1 MQKKRSIECVM
12 EGVSFDRGF
21 CFFVLEA
28 EVPFLGGS
36 ILLVQSVCC
45 EPRVCVSTLEHI
57 PTVIVSAW
65 LQFRKKKWYSADA
78 LAGFSVKLK
87 PCFELSEL
95 FGFLL
100 SGRRVVYCLQ
110 PCNCFL
116 RDIGR

>member
-57 PTVIVSAW
+57 PTVICVCLAAA
-65 LQFRKKKWYSADA
+65 QEKKWYSA
-78 LAGFSVKLK
+78 
-87 PCFELSEL
+87 
-95 FGFLL
+95 
-100 SGRRVVYCLQ
+100 Y
-110 PCNCFL
+110 
-116 RDIGR
+116 

>member
-57 PTVIVSAW
+57 PTVICVCLAAA
-65 LQFRKKKWYSADA
+65 QEKKWYSADA

-100 SGRRVVYCLQ
+100 SGRRVVYCL
-110 PCNCFL
+110 
-116 RDIGR
+116 